1 MASSSPEADPAKFF
15 GFKDLHGFKDFVI
28 EVIAGAPDSFM
39 EMDWLKPD
47 EQMNLERAFMGLRY
61 GLNVTASEKGENDVV
76 NKCRKL
82 VEESFAEYQAG
93 REVEGQ
99 KKLEE
104 MDRLLNML
112 PSR

>member
-1 MASSSPEADPAKFF
+1 MGSSSPDADPATYF
-15 GFKDLHGFKDFVI
+15 GFQDLHGFKDFVI
-28 EVIAGAPDSFM
+28 EVISGAPDSFM

-47 EQMNLERAFMGLRY
+47 EQMNLERAFIGLRY

-76 NKCRKL
+76 SKCRRL
-82 VEESFAEYQAG
+82 VEESFVDYQAG
-93 REVEGQ
+93 QDVEGQ

-104 MDRLLNML
+104 MDRLLNLL